1 MKKRTV
7 WLILGGIAVIVC
19 VLWWA
24 YIQFWSNASEKEDV
38 SAKREADWSFQK
50 PKVPET
56 KLTDQEECALC
67 GSRKESMTGMFSGK
81 DAIGIISVNDWY
93 IMDLKI
99 KSGNEKENMPEDT
112 EGKNTTRTTVGKNG
126 RVLERSSESLR
137 GISEIVVDYG
147 EDRVLSMEKA
157 SQILPPADGERNRS
171 VADFVPRTA
180 QMNFNHFF

>member
-1 MKKRTV
+1 M
-7 WLILGGIAVIVC
+7 IVC

-81 DAIGIISVNDWY
+81 DAIGIISVNDCY

-99 KSGNEKENMPEDT
+99 KSGNEKGNMPERIRQGQRL
-112 EGKNTTRTTVGKNG
+112 GKM
-126 RVLERSSESLR
+126 EEFWS
-137 GISEIVVDYG
+137 VVQKVSG
-147 EDRVLSMEKA
+147 VFRKS
-157 SQILPPADGERNRS
+157 
-171 VADFVPRTA
+171 
-180 QMNFNHFF
+180 